1 MARPPPVSDR
11 DGVSGGGRHRLL
23 NSSGA
28 GAECSEGR
36 LCHAS
41 AASLARVG
49 LDRGAEGQWCHQ
61 PQSGSEAAVPRVR
74 DGVVARRG
82 GGRAGVEEEECGGAA
97 VASPPRGRWGPGGG
111 RAGPSALPR
120 GSALASLAA
129 AVAGRGLR
137 PHLCERSAAG
147 LGRSENRRG
156 EHLRGAHVSRSGEHG
171 PRPRTPPFPRGNSA
185 VRSCLSGFFH
195 MRNCV
200 AVSSGISACC

>member
-1 MARPPPVSDR
+1 MARSPPILDR
-11 DGVSGGGRHRLL
+11 DGVSRGGRHRPL

-41 AASLARVG
+41 AASPAPVG
-49 LDRGAEGQWCHQ
+49 LGRGAEGQWCHQ
-61 PQSGSEAAVPRVR
+61 LQSGSGAAVPRVR
-74 DGVVARRG
+74 DGVVPRRG

-111 RAGPSALPR
+111 GAGPSALPR

-137 PHLCERSAAG
+137 PHLCERSALG

-156 EHLRGAHVSRSGEHG
+156 EHMCPGPVSTDCGPALRRSPEG
-171 PRPRTPPFPRGNSA
+171 TVLYAA
-185 VRSCLSGFFH
+185 V
-195 MRNCV
+195 
-200 AVSSGISACC
+200 